1 MNHFSEEQK
10 AVAIRWRPMLGEIV
24 KDLSLAAVCQFLA
37 LLVLRGRARHSHLEI
52 SRDFDG
58 TVKSPPR
65 LTRRWV
71 APFSLRGASS
81 YFRLKTK
88 EI

>member
-10 AVAIRWRPMLGEIV
+10 AVAIRWRPVLGEIV

-37 LLVLRGRARHSHLEI
+37 RLVLRGRARQSHLEI

-65 LTRRWV
+65 LRAGGLCHSR
-71 APFSLRGASS
+71 SEGG
-81 YFRLKTK
+81 YFRLKTRD
-88 EI
+88 I